1 MLGMG
6 DFYYELSVRVVEFC
20 MAHRE
25 STGGLIP
32 LSKIS
37 KGLKEDG
44 EDIQTALNKLQK
56 LGSGYQIIGKG
67 SSAVVQAAPGEF
79 SDDASKAVEV
89 SAKNNGMVSASL
101 LDSELGWSAM
111 RIETVLNSLVSSG
124 TVWAD
129 SRAGKETLFWFPSV
143 FQC

>member
-56 LGSGYQIIGKG
+56 LGSGYQNKMNMPGASYLPDSGVIITDTHG
-67 SSAVVQAAPGEF
+67 
-79 SDDASKAVEV
+79 
-89 SAKNNGMVSASL
+89 
-101 LDSELGWSAM
+101 
-111 RIETVLNSLVSSG
+111 
-124 TVWAD
+124 
-129 SRAGKETLFWFPSV
+129 
-143 FQC
+143 

>member
-1 MLGMG
+1 
-6 DFYYELSVRVVEFC
+6 

-56 LGSGYQIIGKG
+56 LGSGYQVRK
-67 SSAVVQAAPGEF
+67 
-79 SDDASKAVEV
+79 
-89 SAKNNGMVSASL
+89 
-101 LDSELGWSAM
+101 
-111 RIETVLNSLVSSG
+111 
-124 TVWAD
+124 
-129 SRAGKETLFWFPSV
+129 
-143 FQC
+143 